1 MLRVDREQIL
11 DEASLYLDDTSRRAL
26 ARVLADWL
34 NVYAGM
40 SGDVLRREH
49 LELVVETR
57 RLLLVP
63 DEPPHTERAGPSSAV
78 QAISLAASGPPTV
91 ERQPDSA
98 SVALSFHGLR
108 PAGLGAAAE
117 SEAEV
122 RVTLPLAEAAALG
135 RSLGEVTGIGAA

>member
-11 DEASLYLDDTSRRAL
+11 DEATLNLDDASRRAL

-63 DEPPHTERAGPSSAV
+63 DEPPHAERASPAPLR
-78 QAISLAASGPPTV
+78 AISLAASGPPTV

-98 SVALSFHGLR
+98 SVALTFHGPR
-108 PAGLGAAAE
+108 PADLGDSA
-117 SEAEV
+117 AEV
-122 RVTLPLAEAAALG
+122 RVSLSLAEAAALG
-135 RSLGEVTGIGAA
+135 RLLNEVTSVGAV

>member
-40 SGDVLRREH
+40 SSDVLRREH
-49 LELVVETR
+49 LEMVVETR

-63 DEPPHTERAGPSSAV
+63 DEPPHAERASPAPLQS
-78 QAISLAASGPPTV
+78 ISLAASDPPTV

>member
-11 DEASLYLDDTSRRAL
+11 DEATLYLDDASRRAL

-40 SGDVLRREH
+40 SSDVLRREH

-63 DEPPHTERAGPSSAV
+63 DEPPHAERASPVPLQS
-78 QAISLAASGPPTV
+78 ISLAASGPPTV
-91 ERQPDSA
+91 ERQPDGA
-98 SVALSFHGLR
+98 SVALTIRGPR
-108 PAGLGAAAE
+108 PADLGDSA
-117 SEAEV
+117 AEV
-122 RVTLPLAEAAALG
+122 RVSLSLAEAAALG
-135 RSLGEVTGIGAA
+135 RLLSEVTSVGAV